1 MKHPFTASSRTAGFT
16 LIEIAIVLVIVG
28 MLAGGGTS
36 LLGMLTVRKARNES
50 IEYLNACRET
60 LISYASLYGRL
71 PLASADA
78 DGTISDGD
86 GASSGFFPYLDLK
99 MMPTDSYKR
108 VLRYA
113 ANSNLGTDRAAS
125 CTAIRATL
133 SGAPGVV
140 DADGSTSSFSV
151 AAVLVSA
158 GPADADSDGNVL
170 DLIAS
175 GSHQGDNTD
184 GTPNYLRHPP
194 NDTFDDLAVYIGD
207 HEIYDR
213 ICEYLVLAVNNNSGS
228 TVHVYDQTEGSDLGS
243 IPSGGLPGRYDI
255 LSGTRI
261 EIRSAAGGGGMIV
274 SSTPP
279 TPTLL
284 AGKGHT
290 IDIPP

>member
-1 MKHPFTASSRTAGFT
+1 
-16 LIEIAIVLVIVG
+16 
-28 MLAGGGTS
+28 
-36 LLGMLTVRKARNES
+36 
-50 IEYLNACRET
+50 
-60 LISYASLYGRL
+60 
-71 PLASADA
+71 
-78 DGTISDGD
+78 
-86 GASSGFFPYLDLK
+86 
-99 MMPTDSYKR
+99 
-108 VLRYA
+108 
-113 ANSNLGTDRAAS
+113 
-125 CTAIRATL
+125 
-133 SGAPGVV
+133 
-140 DADGSTSSFSV
+140 
-151 AAVLVSA
+151 
-158 GPADADSDGNVL
+158 
-170 DLIAS
+170 
-175 GSHQGDNTD
+175 
-184 GTPNYLRHPP
+184 LRHPP